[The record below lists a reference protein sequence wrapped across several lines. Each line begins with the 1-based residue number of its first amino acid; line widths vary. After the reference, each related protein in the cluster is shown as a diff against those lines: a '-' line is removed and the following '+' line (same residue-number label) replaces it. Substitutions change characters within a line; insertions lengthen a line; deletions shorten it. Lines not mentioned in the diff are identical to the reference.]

1 MFLFEILFFTC
12 IILIAIL
19 LFKLKSFKLNADSSL
34 KQFLDLQG
42 RSTSDRSTY
51 EDREQKLHQTITGL
65 REVLSEEQRIIKRKE
80 IDLKNQE
87 TELLKNIA
95 EVQKNLDEETENR
108 KKVVSQKKSSEVR
121 LGFIAETLAPFLD
134 QFDFNP
140 ENCSFLGKP
149 IDYISFDDDAVTL
162 IEIKSGNS
170 QLNSKQRHI
179 RDLVKNNQVNWKEIR
194 IK

>member
-80 IDLKNQE
+80 LDLKNQE

>member
-51 EDREQKLHQTITGL
+51 ENREQKLHQTITGL

-80 IDLKNQE
+80 LDLKNQE